1 MVGNYLF
8 KAHKIE
14 ITSNRTDK
22 ILLSDGIFDE
32 SLNISSDRDNLSL
45 ELQPVIYNDFN
56 RFNKISNACRH

>member
-22 ILLSDGIFDE
+22 LLLSDGIFDE

-45 ELQPVIYNDFN
+45 ELQSVIYND
-56 RFNKISNACRH
+56 

>member
-14 ITSNRTDK
+14 ITGNRTDK
-22 ILLSDGIFDE
+22 FLPINFLSDEIFDG

-45 ELQPVIYNDFN
+45 ELQSVIYND
-56 RFNKISNACRH
+56 

>member
-14 ITSNRTDK
+14 ITGNRTDK
-22 ILLSDGIFDE
+22 FLLSDEIFVA

-45 ELQPVIYNDFN
+45 ELQSVIYND
-56 RFNKISNACRH
+56 

>member
-14 ITSNRTDK
+14 ITGNRTDK
-22 ILLSDGIFDE
+22 FLLSDEIFDE

>member
-14 ITSNRTDK
+14 IASNRTDK
-22 ILLSDGIFDE
+22 LLLSDGIFDE

-45 ELQPVIYNDFN
+45 ELQSVIYND
-56 RFNKISNACRH
+56 

>member
-14 ITSNRTDK
+14 ITGNRTDK
-22 ILLSDGIFDE
+22 LLLSDEIFDE

-45 ELQPVIYNDFN
+45 ELQPVIYND
-56 RFNKISNACRH
+56 